1 MSSESRSR
9 TPISPKIVRELAEI
23 LRETE
28 LTEIEV
34 ERGDLRLRVA
44 REIPAPQMVQAAV
57 HAAPMAAAPLA
68 AVPASPAAAPPETPA
83 PQDATDM
90 SAHPGVV
97 KSPMV
102 GTAYLQPNPDSPAF
116 CAVGD
121 SVKQGDT
128 ILLIEAM
135 KTFNPITAEKSGKIA
150 EILIED
156 GQPVEYGE
164 PLFILV

>member
-1 MSSESRSR
+1 MSSDSKSGAPLNTRL
-9 TPISPKIVRELAEI
+9 VRDLAKI
-23 LRETE
+23 LRDTE

-34 ERGDLRLRVA
+34 EHGELKLRIA
-44 REIPAPQMVQAAV
+44 RQLTAAPVVQAAV
-57 HAAPMAAAPLA
+57 PVAAPAPVAAAPAPA
-68 AVPASPAAAPPETPA
+68 AAAAAPPETPA
-83 PQDATDM
+83 AQDATDL

-102 GTAYLQPNPDSPAF
+102 GTVYLKANPEADNF
-116 CAVGD
+116 VEVG
-121 SVKQGDT
+121 SNVSQGDT
-128 ILLIEAM
+128 ILLVEAM

-150 EILIED
+150 EILVQD

>member
-1 MSSESRSR
+1 MSSDSKSGAPLNTRL
-9 TPISPKIVRELAEI
+9 VRDLAKI
-23 LRETE
+23 LRDTE

-34 ERGDLRLRVA
+34 EHGELKLRIA
-44 REIPAPQMVQAAV
+44 RQLTAAPVVQAV
-57 HAAPMAAAPLA
+57 AAAPAPVA
-68 AVPASPAAAPPETPA
+68 AAPAPVPAAAPPETPA
-83 PQDATDM
+83 AQDATDL

-102 GTAYLQPNPDSPAF
+102 GTVYLKANPEADNF
-116 CAVGD
+116 VEVG
-121 SVKQGDT
+121 SNVSQGDT
-128 ILLIEAM
+128 ILLVEAM

-150 EILIED
+150 EILVQD